1 MNVLF
6 ANNIHEIE
14 SNAIKGG
21 FSGLRMMENAGAAAA
36 NVIIEKC
43 DIKGKSV
50 VVVAGSGNNGGDG
63 FVVARKL
70 YDECADVSVVLADG
84 MPKTESAKETLAK
97 LSAYPIRIYNA
108 ADSETYNKIDKA
120 DYIVDAIYGIGF
132 HGSLNENMATLIN
145 RINRSKGTK
154 IALDLPSGC
163 ECDSGAVAESC
174 IEANITITFIAVK
187 PCHVLYPASDYC
199 GKLVRV
205 GIGIS
210 KEVMAS
216 VKSNITIIE
225 TGFVKS
231 VIPKRKKS
239 HHKGTCGTALQIC
252 GSYGMAGAAIL
263 SAKASLRCGVGL
275 VKAILPKS
283 IYPVVAVALSE
294 AVYIPCEETTEG
306 TLGVGSVQKIAE
318 ALISAD
324 SILIGCGLSKCASTK
339 ELIAAIL
346 PKIRIPIVL
355 DADGKNIAAENIDIL
370 LKSEAP
376 MILTP
381 HPAEMARLM
390 RTTTDEIQR
399 NRFKVAHAFS
409 TRFNKILVL
418 KGANTIVSLP
428 NGEMFVCMAG
438 NPGMAVGGSGDVLA
452 GIINSLLAQGLSP
465 ESAAICGVQIH
476 AHCGDIA
483 ASKMSM
489 QSMLPTD
496 IIDSLPLLFKEIED

>member
-6 ANNIHEIE
+6 ADSIRKIE
-14 SNAIKGG
+14 NNAIRGG

-36 NVIIEKC
+36 NVITEKC
-43 DIKGKSV
+43 DIKAKSV
-50 VVVAGSGNNGGDG
+50 VVVAGNGNNGGDG

-70 YDECADVSVVLADG
+70 YDEGADVCVVLAAG
-84 MPKTESAKETLAK
+84 MPETESARETLAK
-97 LSAYPIRIYNA
+97 LSAYPIRVFNA
-108 ADSETYNKIDKA
+108 NDTEASNKIATA
-120 DYIVDAIYGIGF
+120 DYLIDAIFGIGF
-132 HGSLNENMATLIN
+132 HGLVGEDIAALIN
-145 RINRSKGTK
+145 RFNRSRAVK

-163 ECDSGAVAESC
+163 ECDTGAVAEVC
-174 IEANITITFIAVK
+174 VCADITITFIAVK
-187 PCHVLYPASDYC
+187 PCHVLYPSSDFC

-210 KEVMAS
+210 KEVMQS

-225 TGFVKS
+225 NNLVKS
-231 VIPKRKKS
+231 LIPKRKKS
-239 HHKGTCGTALQIC
+239 FHKGSAGTALQIC

-263 SAKASLRCGVGL
+263 SAKAALRCGVGL

-283 IYPVVAVALSE
+283 IYPIAAGSLLE
-294 AVYIPCEETTEG
+294 AVYVPCDETAEG
-306 TLGVGSVQKIAE
+306 TIGLDSLKKIAE

-324 SILIGCGLSKCASTK
+324 SILVGCGLSNCNSTK
-339 ELIAAIL
+339 ELLTSLL
-346 PKIRIPIVL
+346 PNIRIPTVL
-355 DADGKNIAAENIDIL
+355 DADGINVVAENIDIL

-381 HPAEMARLM
+381 HTAEMARLM
-390 RTTTDEIQR
+390 RTTPKEIQR

-418 KGANTIVSLP
+418 KGSNTIVALP
-428 NGEMFVCMAG
+428 NGEMYVCMAG

-465 ESAAICGVQIH
+465 ENAAICGVQMH
-476 AHCGDIA
+476 AVAGDLT
-483 ASKMSM
+483 ASKLSM
-489 QSMLPTD
+489 PSMLPTD
-496 IIDSLPLLFKEIED
+496 IIETLPSLFKEYEN